1 MFDRVSTTARSSF
14 IRRVAGPLAMLA
26 LLAMPLAFAQ
36 GGDLTKSPPPAPYVN
51 ASTLLPLPDFI
62 PGAGA
67 LFIDPANAPTGPWL
81 AYGNDGS
88 LVEVLFMIPV
98 ADFDASKNWSDL
110 GKGLLAQIGLTV
122 DHVNI
127 TYNGGHPG
135 MAEPHYHIR
144 LAFVDAAKQEKLLA
158 Q

>member
-1 MFDRVSTTARSSF
+1 MVNHSNITAKGMALRIVGVF
-14 IRRVAGPLAMLA
+14 AMLLVMA
-26 LLAMPLAFAQ
+26 LPVAFAQ

-51 ASTLLPLPDFI
+51 ASTLVQLPDFI

-81 AYGNDGS
+81 AYGKDGN

-98 ADFDASKNWSDL
+98 SEMDKAQNWNDL
-110 GKGLLAQIGLTV
+110 AAGLLAQIGLTV
-122 DHVNI
+122 DHVDV

-135 MAEPHYHIR
+135 LAEPHYHIR
-144 LAFVDAAKQEKLLA
+144 LAFVDSATQQA
-158 Q
+158 QLNP